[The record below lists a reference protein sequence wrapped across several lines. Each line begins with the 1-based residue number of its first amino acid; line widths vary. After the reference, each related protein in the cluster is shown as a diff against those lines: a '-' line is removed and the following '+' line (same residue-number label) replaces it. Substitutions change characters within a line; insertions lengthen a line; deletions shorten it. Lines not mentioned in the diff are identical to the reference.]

1 MFIIV
6 ISDDLAELLL
16 FLSLEHLDLLVLLL
30 DPLYVPLLLGHD
42 LLPLVL
48 LLQLLLLL
56 RLLPPLVL
64 PLLEACQEFSTQKL
78 MTAGTY
84 FLARGLNL
92 ISDLYL
98 PMMCY
103 IILSA

>member
-1 MFIIV
+1 LFIIV
-6 ISDDLAELLL
+6 IRDDLAELLL

-56 RLLPPLVL
+56 RLLPPFVL
-64 PLLEACQEFSTQKL
+64 PLLEACQEFSK
-78 MTAGTY
+78 
-84 FLARGLNL
+84 
-92 ISDLYL
+92 
-98 PMMCY
+98 
-103 IILSA
+103 

>member
-6 ISDDLAELLL
+6 IRDDLAKLLL
-16 FLSLEHLDLLVLLL
+16 FLPLEHLDLLVLLL
-30 DPLYVPLLLGHD
+30 DPLYVPLLLSHD

-64 PLLEACQEFSTQKL
+64 PLLEACQEFS
-78 MTAGTY
+78 
-84 FLARGLNL
+84 
-92 ISDLYL
+92 ID
-98 PMMCY
+98 
-103 IILSA
+103 